1 MTLVKSPP
9 TTGGSIDPRLGYG
22 ILDAPGRSLG
32 LQLFSS
38 GRITKEQFDNAQNLS
53 ATSGVSLAQALVE
66 SGADAKVVGP
76 EEALSLGVEYED
88 LTATQP
94 DPDALALV
102 PENII
107 RATRALPMRLLGKG
121 DVIRVA
127 MVDPLDIG
135 ASDRIHHVT
144 GRRVVSTLCM
154 AGEFLTVV
162 NELFSTASRTTGALQ
177 ELETLEPDD
186 DPVALRQTAVDS
198 ASDAPIVRLVD
209 SIMDAAVAMQASDI
223 HFEAGEAGLAVRFR
237 VDGVLIVHAQIPPSQ
252 RSSVTARLKVLSGMD
267 VTETRR
273 PQDGRMRFQS
283 HGQQFDIRVS
293 SIRVVHGEKL
303 VLRILRKSAVLVP
316 LARLGFMIDQQRR
329 FETMITQP
337 HGMVLVVGPTGSG
350 KSTTLYSGLNT
361 LNDAKTNIMTLE
373 DPVEYN
379 VEGINQVQVNAR
391 IGLTFAS
398 GLRTFVRQDP
408 DVILV
413 GEIRDQ
419 ETAEMAVQ
427 AALTGHLLLST
438 LHTNSAVGTITR
450 LANLGLDQ
458 FLISQAL
465 TGVVSQRLVAKVCSQ
480 CAEEYRPTPE
490 TLRALGI
497 GAEELAGARVVRGVG
512 CRACHGRGL
521 SGRLGIYE
529 VLIIDEEMRRLIISG
544 AAEDEM
550 ETAAVERGMRPL
562 REAALY
568 NVRQGITTPEEMGRV
583 VLAKVL

>member
-1 MTLVKSPP
+1 MTLVDGSV
-9 TTGGSIDPRLGYG
+9 TAGGVPDPILGYG
-22 ILDAPGRSLG
+22 FMRQHPRAWGS
-32 LQLFSS
+32 QLVKA
-38 GRITKEQFDNAQNLS
+38 GVITQDRLETALNQSEAQQS
-53 ATSGVSLAQALVE
+53 SLAQALVDC
-66 SGADAKVVGP
+66 GAAEAKVIGP
-76 EEALSLGVEYED
+76 LAAKTLGVEFED

-94 DPDALALV
+94 DPQALV
-102 PENII
+102 LVEEKEI
-107 RATRALPMRLLGKG
+107 RATRALPMRLLGRG
-121 DVIRVA
+121 DVIHVA

-135 ASDRIHHVT
+135 ASDKIHHLT
-144 GRRVVSTLCM
+144 GKRVITRLCL
-154 AGEFLTVV
+154 ANDFQNTV
-162 NELFSTASRTTGALQ
+162 NELFSTTSRTTGALQ
-177 ELETLEPDD
+177 ELESLEPED
-186 DPVALRQTAVDS
+186 DPVALRQTAVES

-209 SIMDAAVAMQASDI
+209 SIMDSAVAMQASDI
-223 HFEAGEAGLAVRFR
+223 HFEAGESGLAVRFR
-237 VDGVLIVHAQIPPSQ
+237 IDGVLIVHAQIPPSQ

-273 PQDGRMRFQS
+273 PQDGRMRYQS
-283 HGQQFDIRVS
+283 HGQQFDVRVS

-316 LARLGFMIDQQRR
+316 LERLGFLEDQRRR

-379 VEGINQVQVNAR
+379 VEGINQVQVNAK

-465 TGVVSQRLVAKVCSQ
+465 TGVVSQRLVAKVCTQ
-480 CAEEYRPTPE
+480 CADEYRPTPE

-497 GAEELAGARVVRGVG
+497 SPDELDGARVIRGSG
-512 CRACHGRGL
+512 CRACHNRGL

-529 VLIIDEEMRRLIISG
+529 LMVPDEKMNDLLCGTCDPASIRNL
-544 AAEDEM
+544 
-550 ETAAVERGMRPL
+550 L
-562 REAALY
+562 RE
-568 NVRQGITTPEEMGRV
+568 QGFETLWDDGMQKVLAGLTTPEE
-583 VLAKVL
+583 VLGACRH